1 MKTNAFAKYAWG
13 LLAYNILVILW
24 GAFVRATGSGA
35 GCGAHWPL
43 CNGEVIPRG
52 ARLET
57 LIEFS
62 HRLSSGLLGILVL
75 VLLIWALRSFRHNRA
90 VRLAAIWT
98 MIFVLAEA
106 ILGAGLV
113 KFEWVAADDSMARV
127 YTIAFH
133 LVNTFLLLGAN
144 TLTAWF
150 ASGGRPFR
158 LWNHGIVTAALLA
171 AIVGMLVLGASGAIT
186 ALGDTLY
193 LSAGLDPAHSPVV
206 AWLIELRI
214 YHPIMAFV
222 VYGLLILATRICV
235 ARQAAAGQ
243 KTVQSLA
250 TWLLTIATIQ
260 LLAGALNVFLKAPV
274 WMQIMHLLLS
284 DLLWVLVVLLAATAL
299 SQLELFARAVRPHT
313 SQTDLASETPS

>member
-1 MKTNAFAKYAWG
+1 MKTNAFAKFAWG

-43 CNGEVIPRG
+43 CNGEVIPR
-52 ARLET
+52 AEQMET

-75 VLLIWALRSFRHNRA
+75 ILLIWALRSFRHNRA

-98 MIFVLAEA
+98 LIFVLAEA
-106 ILGAGLV
+106 IIGAGLV

-150 ASGGRPFR
+150 AAGGRPFR
-158 LWNHGIVTAALLA
+158 LWNQGLVTVTLLA
-171 AIVGMLVLGASGAIT
+171 AIVGMLALGASGAIT

-193 LSAGLDPAHSPVV
+193 LSAGLDPAESPVV

-214 YHPIMAFV
+214 YHPMLAFV
-222 VYGLLILATRICV
+222 VYGLLVWAARVCV
-235 ARQAAAGQ
+235 GRQANLPQ
-243 KTVQSLA
+243 KTVQPLA
-250 TWLLTIATIQ
+250 NGLLSVATIQ
-260 LLAGALNVFLKAPV
+260 LLVGAFNVYLKAPV
-274 WMQIMHLLLS
+274 WMQIVHLLLS
-284 DLLWVLVVLLAATAL
+284 DLLWVLLVLMAATSL
-299 SQLELFARAVRPHT
+299 SQLQRVASARRPQPQ
-313 SQTDLASETPS
+313 QTDLVRETP

>member
-1 MKTNAFAKYAWG
+1 MKTNAFAKFAWG

-43 CNGEVIPRG
+43 CNGEVIPRA

-62 HRLSSGLLGILVL
+62 HRLSSGLLGIFVL
-75 VLLIWALRSFRHNRA
+75 ILLIWALRAFRHQRT

-106 ILGAGLV
+106 IIGAGLV

-150 ASGGRPFR
+150 AAGGRPFR
-158 LWNHGIVTAALLA
+158 LWNQGAVTATLLA
-171 AIVGMLVLGASGAIT
+171 AIGGMLALGASGAIT

-193 LSAGLDPAHSPVV
+193 LSAGLDPADSPVT
-206 AWLIELRI
+206 AWLVGLRI
-214 YHPIMAFV
+214 YHPILAFV
-222 VYGLLILATRICV
+222 VYGLLVLAARVCV
-235 ARQAAAGQ
+235 ARQANLAP
-243 KTVQSLA
+243 KTVQPLA
-250 TWLLTIATIQ
+250 NGLLTVATIQ
-260 LLAGALNVFLKAPV
+260 LLAGAFNVYLKAPV
-274 WMQIMHLLLS
+274 WMQLVHLLLS
-284 DLLWVLVVLLAATAL
+284 DLLWVLLVLMAATSL
-299 SQLELFARAVRPHT
+299 SQLHNIPQAAPLRPQ
-313 SQTDLASETPS
+313 QTDLAGETS